1 MSNVFCTFAHY
12 FEYYG
17 LICVSVDIREKNIL
31 YHLKNIDKT
40 HIIFMERKKV
50 TYRVFTI
57 QNASL
62 SHDASDLKD
71 ELLMKLTKSNIE
83 QRLIPVHEDDDSVN
97 DLLSSFASPTGTL
110 APEYFY
116 GVMMRLKPAKEIKAL
131 PDDYIKLT
139 ELSETQ
145 LQEIQEVAGKT
156 VCSGIFHFLI
166 RGTFLITDLPQIQT
180 ITGFEKYINRFL
192 GDAQYSFRPYLHHK
206 DLRLNDISK
215 VVFKET
221 FAPTSQDEDNP
232 VSIQQP
238 VKKLFRYISPEVKGL
253 NKILEANIVSA
264 NMVINFEKPRKMTQQ
279 DYNKQLGAIL
289 APIQNLENVYFT
301 LHSGM
306 KILGSNLVYTRKEIL
321 EDEIIT
327 PLTYIKS
334 MRTVLD
340 SIQ

>member
-1 MSNVFCTFAHY
+1 
-12 FEYYG
+12 
-17 LICVSVDIREKNIL
+17 
-31 YHLKNIDKT
+31 
-40 HIIFMERKKV
+40 MERKKV

-71 ELLMKLTKSNIE
+71 ELRTRLAQSNIE
-83 QRLIPVHEDDDSVN
+83 HRLIPVNEDDDSIN
-97 DLLSSFASPTGTL
+97 DLLSSFAPATGT
-110 APEYFY
+110 ADPGYFY

-131 PDDYIKLT
+131 PDNYMKLP
-139 ELSETQ
+139 ELSEEQ
-145 LQEIQEVAGKT
+145 LREIQEVAGKT

-166 RGTFLITDLPQIQT
+166 MGTFLITDLPQIQT
-180 ITGFEKYINRFL
+180 ISSFEKYINRFL
-192 GDAQYSFRPYLHHK
+192 GDAEYYFRPYLHRK

-215 VVFKET
+215 VVFRES
-221 FAPTSQDEDNP
+221 FAPMPQNDNNP

-238 VKKLFRYISPEVKGL
+238 VRKLFRYISPEVKGL
-253 NKILEANIVSA
+253 NKILTSSIVSA
-264 NMVINFEKPRKMTQQ
+264 NMVISFEKPRKMKQQ

-289 APIQNLENVYFT
+289 APIQDLENVYFT

-306 KILGSNLVYTRKEIL
+306 KIQGSDLVYTHKETL
-321 EDEIIT
+321 EAEIIT

-334 MRTVLD
+334 MRAVLE

>member
-1 MSNVFCTFAHY
+1 MRKYGYHRKEYIVP
-12 FEYYG
+12 FE
-17 LICVSVDIREKNIL
+17 
-31 YHLKNIDKT
+31 HIDKT
-40 HIIFMERKKV
+40 HNNIMERKKV

-71 ELLMKLTKSNIE
+71 ELLTKLTTSNIE
-83 QRLIPVHEDDDSVN
+83 QRLIPVNEDDDSIN
-97 DLLSSFASPTGTL
+97 DLLSSFVSATSTVV
-110 APEYFY
+110 PEYFY

-139 ELSETQ
+139 ELSEAQ

-156 VCSGIFHFLI
+156 VCSGIYHFLI
-166 RGTFLITDLPQIQT
+166 KGTFLITDLPQIQT

-221 FAPTSQDEDNP
+221 FASMAQDENNP
-232 VSIQQP
+232 VSIQKP

-306 KILGSNLVYTRKEIL
+306 KILGSNLVYTRKETL
-321 EDEIIT
+321 EAEIIN
-327 PLTYIKS
+327 PSTYIKS
-334 MRTVLD
+334 MRAVLD
-340 SIQ
+340 SILQV

>member
-1 MSNVFCTFAHY
+1 M
-12 FEYYG
+12 
-17 LICVSVDIREKNIL
+17 EK
-31 YHLKNIDKT
+31 
-40 HIIFMERKKV
+40 KKV

-71 ELLMKLTKSNIE
+71 ELRTKLAESNIE
-83 QRLIPVHEDDDSVN
+83 QRLIPVNEDDNSVN
-97 DLLSSFASPTGTL
+97 DLLSSFAPATG
-110 APEYFY
+110 AVDPGYFY

-131 PDDYIKLT
+131 PDDYMKLP
-139 ELSETQ
+139 ELSEEQ
-145 LQEIQEVAGKT
+145 LKEIQEVAGKT

-180 ITGFEKYINRFL
+180 IFGFEKYINRFL
-192 GDAQYSFRPYLHHK
+192 GEAQYSFRPYLHRK

-215 VVFKET
+215 VVFRES
-221 FAPTSQDEDNP
+221 FAPMPQNDNNP

-238 VKKLFRYISPEVKGL
+238 VKKLFQYISPEVKGL
-253 NKILEANIVSA
+253 NKILASNIVSA
-264 NMVINFEKPRKMTQQ
+264 NMVISFEKPRKMKQQ

-306 KILGSNLVYTRKEIL
+306 KIQGSDLVYTHKETL

-334 MRTVLD
+334 MRNVLD
-340 SIQ
+340 SIQQL

>member
-1 MSNVFCTFAHY
+1 
-12 FEYYG
+12 
-17 LICVSVDIREKNIL
+17 
-31 YHLKNIDKT
+31 
-40 HIIFMERKKV
+40 MERKKV

-71 ELLMKLTKSNIE
+71 ELRTRLAQSNIE
-83 QRLIPVHEDDDSVN
+83 HRLIPVNEDDDSIN
-97 DLLSSFASPTGTL
+97 DLLSSFAPATGT
-110 APEYFY
+110 ADPGYFY

-131 PDDYIKLT
+131 PDNYMKLP
-139 ELSETQ
+139 ELSEEQ
-145 LQEIQEVAGKT
+145 LREIQEVAGKT

-166 RGTFLITDLPQIQT
+166 MGTFLITDLPQIQT
-180 ITGFEKYINRFL
+180 ISSFEKYINRFL
-192 GDAQYSFRPYLHHK
+192 GDAEYYFRPYLHRK

-215 VVFKET
+215 VVFRES
-221 FAPTSQDEDNP
+221 FAPMPQNDNNP

-238 VKKLFRYISPEVKGL
+238 VRKLFRYISPEVKGL
-253 NKILEANIVSA
+253 NKILASSIVSA
-264 NMVINFEKPRKMTQQ
+264 NMVISFEKPRKMKQQ

-289 APIQNLENVYFT
+289 APIQDLENVYFT

-306 KILGSNLVYTRKEIL
+306 KIQGSDFVYTHKETL
-321 EDEIIT
+321 EAEIIT

-334 MRTVLD
+334 MRAVLE

>member
-1 MSNVFCTFAHY
+1 M
-12 FEYYG
+12 
-17 LICVSVDIREKNIL
+17 EK
-31 YHLKNIDKT
+31 
-40 HIIFMERKKV
+40 KKV
-50 TYRVFTI
+50 TYRVFKI

-62 SHDASDLKD
+62 SHDALDLKD
-71 ELLMKLTKSNIE
+71 ELRTKLAESNIE
-83 QRLIPVHEDDDSVN
+83 QRLIPVNEDDNSVN
-97 DLLSSFASPTGTL
+97 DLLSSFAPATG
-110 APEYFY
+110 AVDPGDFY

-131 PDDYIKLT
+131 PDDYMKLP
-139 ELSETQ
+139 ELSEEQ
-145 LQEIQEVAGKT
+145 LKEIQEVAGKT

-180 ITGFEKYINRFL
+180 IFGFEKYINRFL
-192 GDAQYSFRPYLHHK
+192 GEAQYSFRPYLHRK

-215 VVFKET
+215 VVFKEP
-221 FAPTSQDEDNP
+221 FAPMPQNDNNP

-253 NKILEANIVSA
+253 NKILASNIVSA
-264 NMVINFEKPRKMTQQ
+264 NMVISFEKPRKMKQQ

-306 KILGSNLVYTRKEIL
+306 KIQGSDLVYTHKETL

-334 MRTVLD
+334 MRNVLD
-340 SIQ
+340 SIQQV

>member
-1 MSNVFCTFAHY
+1 
-12 FEYYG
+12 
-17 LICVSVDIREKNIL
+17 
-31 YHLKNIDKT
+31 
-40 HIIFMERKKV
+40 MERKKV

-71 ELLMKLTKSNIE
+71 ELRTRLAQSNIE
-83 QRLIPVHEDDDSVN
+83 HRLIPVNEDDDSIN
-97 DLLSSFASPTGTL
+97 DLLSSFAPATGT
-110 APEYFY
+110 ADSGYFY

-131 PDDYIKLT
+131 PDNYMKLP
-139 ELSETQ
+139 ELSEEQ
-145 LQEIQEVAGKT
+145 LREIQEVAGKT

-166 RGTFLITDLPQIQT
+166 MGTFLITDLPQIQT
-180 ITGFEKYINRFL
+180 ISSFEKYINRFL
-192 GDAQYSFRPYLHHK
+192 GDAEYYFRPYLHRK

-215 VVFKET
+215 VVFRES
-221 FAPTSQDEDNP
+221 FAPMPQNDNNP

-238 VKKLFRYISPEVKGL
+238 VRKLFRYISPEVKGL
-253 NKILEANIVSA
+253 NKILASSIVSA
-264 NMVINFEKPRKMTQQ
+264 NMVISFEKPRKMKQQ

-289 APIQNLENVYFT
+289 APIQDLENVYFT

-306 KILGSNLVYTRKEIL
+306 KIQGSDLVYTHKETL
-321 EDEIIT
+321 EAEIIT

-334 MRTVLD
+334 MRAVLE

>member
-1 MSNVFCTFAHY
+1 
-12 FEYYG
+12 
-17 LICVSVDIREKNIL
+17 
-31 YHLKNIDKT
+31 
-40 HIIFMERKKV
+40 MERKKV

-62 SHDASDLKD
+62 SHDASDLKE
-71 ELLMKLTKSNIE
+71 ELRAKLAESNVE
-83 QRLIPVHEDDDSVN
+83 QRLIPVKEEDNSIN
-97 DLLSSFASPTGTL
+97 DLLSSFAPATGSMD
-110 APEYFY
+110 PGYFY

-131 PDDYIKLT
+131 PDDYIKLL
-139 ELSETQ
+139 ELSEAQ
-145 LQEIQEVAGKT
+145 LQEIQEIAGKT

-166 RGTFLITDLPQIQT
+166 RDTFLITDLPQILT
-180 ITGFEKYINRFL
+180 ISGFEKYINRFL
-192 GDAQYSFRPYLHHK
+192 GDAQYSFRPYLQHK

-221 FAPTSQDEDNP
+221 FAPMPQNDSNP
-232 VSIQQP
+232 VTIQKP
-238 VKKLFRYISPEVKGL
+238 VKKLFRYISPEVTGL

-279 DYNKQLGAIL
+279 DYNKQLSAIL
-289 APIQNLENVYFT
+289 APVQNLENVYFT

-306 KILGSNLVYTRKEIL
+306 KILGSDLVYTHKETL

-334 MRTVLD
+334 MRSVLD
-340 SIQ
+340 SIGQV

>member
-1 MSNVFCTFAHY
+1 
-12 FEYYG
+12 
-17 LICVSVDIREKNIL
+17 
-31 YHLKNIDKT
+31 
-40 HIIFMERKKV
+40 MERKKV

-71 ELLMKLTKSNIE
+71 ELRTRLAQSNIE
-83 QRLIPVHEDDDSVN
+83 HRLIPVNEDDDSIN
-97 DLLSSFASPTGTL
+97 DLLSSFAPATGT
-110 APEYFY
+110 ADPGYFY

-131 PDDYIKLT
+131 PDNYMKLP
-139 ELSETQ
+139 ELSEEQ
-145 LQEIQEVAGKT
+145 LREIQEVAGKT

-166 RGTFLITDLPQIQT
+166 MGTFLITDLPQIQT
-180 ITGFEKYINRFL
+180 ISSCEKYINRFL
-192 GDAQYSFRPYLHHK
+192 GDAEYYFRPYLHRK

-215 VVFKET
+215 VVFRES
-221 FAPTSQDEDNP
+221 FAPMPQNDNNP

-238 VKKLFRYISPEVKGL
+238 VRKLFRYISPEVKGL
-253 NKILEANIVSA
+253 NKILASSIVSA
-264 NMVINFEKPRKMTQQ
+264 NMVISFEKPRKMKQQ

-289 APIQNLENVYFT
+289 APIQDLENVYFT

-306 KILGSNLVYTRKEIL
+306 KIQGSDLVYTHKETL
-321 EDEIIT
+321 EAEIIT

-334 MRTVLD
+334 MRAVLE

>member
-1 MSNVFCTFAHY
+1 
-12 FEYYG
+12 
-17 LICVSVDIREKNIL
+17 
-31 YHLKNIDKT
+31 
-40 HIIFMERKKV
+40 MERKKV

-62 SHDASDLKD
+62 SHDALDLKD
-71 ELLMKLTKSNIE
+71 ELRTGLAKSKIE
-83 QRLIPVHEDDDSVN
+83 HRLIPVNEDDDSIN
-97 DLLSSFASPTGTL
+97 DLLSSFAPATDAADSG
-110 APEYFY
+110 YFY

-131 PDDYIKLT
+131 PDDYMKLP
-139 ELSETQ
+139 ELSEAQ
-145 LQEIQEVAGKT
+145 LKEIQEVAGKI

-166 RGTFLITDLPQIQT
+166 MGTFLITDLPQIQT
-180 ITGFEKYINRFL
+180 IFGFEKYINRFL

-206 DLRLNDISK
+206 DLRLNDISR

-221 FAPTSQDEDNP
+221 FASIQQNDGNP

-253 NKILEANIVSA
+253 NKIFESNIVSA
-264 NMVINFEKPRKMTQQ
+264 NMILSFEKPRKMSQQ
-279 DYNKQLGAIL
+279 DYNKQLSAIL
-289 APIQNLENVYFT
+289 APVQNLENVYFT

-306 KILGSNLVYTRKEIL
+306 KIQGSDLVYTYKETL

-334 MRTVLD
+334 MRNVLET
-340 SIQ
+340 IQQV

>member
-1 MSNVFCTFAHY
+1 M
-12 FEYYG
+12 
-17 LICVSVDIREKNIL
+17 EK
-31 YHLKNIDKT
+31 
-40 HIIFMERKKV
+40 KKV
-50 TYRVFTI
+50 TYRVFKI

-71 ELLMKLTKSNIE
+71 ELRTKLAESNIE
-83 QRLIPVHEDDDSVN
+83 QRLIPVNEDDNSVN
-97 DLLSSFASPTGTL
+97 DLLSSFAPATGAVDL
-110 APEYFY
+110 GYFY

-131 PDDYIKLT
+131 PDDYMKLP
-139 ELSETQ
+139 ELSEEQ
-145 LQEIQEVAGKT
+145 LKEIQEVAGKT

-180 ITGFEKYINRFL
+180 IFGFEKYINRFL
-192 GDAQYSFRPYLHHK
+192 GEAQYSFRPYLHRK

-215 VVFKET
+215 VVFRES
-221 FAPTSQDEDNP
+221 FAPMPQNDNNP

-253 NKILEANIVSA
+253 NKILASNIVSA
-264 NMVINFEKPRKMTQQ
+264 NMVISFEKPRKMKQQ

-306 KILGSNLVYTRKEIL
+306 KIQGSDLVYTHKETL

-334 MRTVLD
+334 MRNVLD
-340 SIQ
+340 SIQQV

>member
-1 MSNVFCTFAHY
+1 
-12 FEYYG
+12 
-17 LICVSVDIREKNIL
+17 
-31 YHLKNIDKT
+31 
-40 HIIFMERKKV
+40 MERKKV

-71 ELLMKLTKSNIE
+71 ELRTRLAQSNIE
-83 QRLIPVHEDDDSVN
+83 HRLIPVNEDDDSIN
-97 DLLSSFASPTGTL
+97 DLLSSFAPATGT
-110 APEYFY
+110 ADPGYFY

-131 PDDYIKLT
+131 PDNYMKLP
-139 ELSETQ
+139 ELSEEQ
-145 LQEIQEVAGKT
+145 LREIQEVAGKT

-166 RGTFLITDLPQIQT
+166 MGTFLITDLPQIQT
-180 ITGFEKYINRFL
+180 ISSFEKYINRFL
-192 GDAQYSFRPYLHHK
+192 GDAEYYFRPYLHRK

-215 VVFKET
+215 VVFRES
-221 FAPTSQDEDNP
+221 FAPMPQNDNNP

-238 VKKLFRYISPEVKGL
+238 VRKLFRYISPEVKGL
-253 NKILEANIVSA
+253 NKILASSIVSA
-264 NMVINFEKPRKMTQQ
+264 NMVISFEKPRKMKQQ

-289 APIQNLENVYFT
+289 APIQDLENVYFT

-306 KILGSNLVYTRKEIL
+306 KIQGSDLVYTHKETL
-321 EDEIIT
+321 EAEIIT

-334 MRTVLD
+334 MRAVLE

>member
-1 MSNVFCTFAHY
+1 
-12 FEYYG
+12 
-17 LICVSVDIREKNIL
+17 
-31 YHLKNIDKT
+31 
-40 HIIFMERKKV
+40 MERKKV

-71 ELLMKLTKSNIE
+71 ELRTKLAQSNIE
-83 QRLIPVHEDDDSVN
+83 QRLIPVSEDDDSIN
-97 DLLSSFASPTGTL
+97 DLLSSFAPATGTVD
-110 APEYFY
+110 PGYFY

-139 ELSETQ
+139 ELSEAQ

-166 RGTFLITDLPQIQT
+166 MGTFFITDLPQIQT
-180 ITGFEKYINRFL
+180 IASFERYINRFL
-192 GDAQYSFRPYLHHK
+192 GDAQYSFRPYLQHK

-221 FAPTSQDEDNP
+221 FAQIPQNDSNQ

-253 NKILEANIVSA
+253 NKILGANIVSA
-264 NMVINFEKPRKMTQQ
+264 NMVISFEKPRKMTQQ

-306 KILGSNLVYTRKEIL
+306 KILGSDLVYTHKETL

-334 MRTVLD
+334 MRTVLE